1 MAKKAFEEK
10 FGKETEILE
19 SSIRKGRTIKMSFL
33 NNLSLKDRKRLRTI
47 VKKTHLSHYPTHM
60 ITDYEADKLVEAIGE
75 ETIYNMLKA
84 NVGVNVD

>member
-1 MAKKAFEEK
+1 
-10 FGKETEILE
+10 
-19 SSIRKGRTIKMSFL
+19 
-33 NNLSLKDRKRLRTI
+33 
-47 VKKTHLSHYPTHM
+47 M

>member
-1 MAKKAFEEK
+1 
-10 FGKETEILE
+10 
-19 SSIRKGRTIKMSFL
+19 MSFL
-33 NNLSLKDRKRLRTI
+33 NNISLKDRNRLRTI
-47 VKKTHLSHYPTHM
+47 VKKVHLKNYPTHM